1 MTRSDWSQIFCLFA
15 CKLLKTDRNI
25 IPFWEMAPQGANS
38 QVLTCE
44 SIWFGG
50 NEEDALNVKNN
61 DKRFIFL
68 TLSNFLVK
76 MQFN

>member
-1 MTRSDWSQIFCLFA
+1 
-15 CKLLKTDRNI
+15 
-25 IPFWEMAPQGANS
+25 MAPQGANS

-44 SIWFGG
+44 SICFGG
-50 NEEDALNVKNN
+50 SEEDALNVKNN

-76 MQFN
+76 MQFNQLVGLLSLYLSRRG

>member
-1 MTRSDWSQIFCLFA
+1 
-15 CKLLKTDRNI
+15 
-25 IPFWEMAPQGANS
+25 MAPQGANS
-38 QVLTCE
+38 QILTCE

-50 NEEDALNVKNN
+50 NEEDALKAKNN